1 MLKRMRYRVI
11 IAAMAAFLA
20 VILMVAFLV
29 NLINYTV
36 VTKRLDE
43 TILAIQEFEA
53 GKPPMPDPGMNN
65 GQPGPDGNPPGPDGN
80 PPSPDG
86 TPPGAPPDGPFRDF
100 PDAEAGYMT
109 RFFVARLDSSGIVM
123 STSLDFVASV
133 DASGAKQLAE
143 QVYLD
148 KKERGYIKEFRFG
161 KAKLGGTTVI
171 VFLNSMRELQFMHTL
186 GTLTIAVS
194 VVSLLLVF
202 ILVVLFSN
210 RAIRPIAKNIS
221 RQKQFITDASH
232 ELKTP
237 LTSIST
243 SLDVLS
249 MEHEDDE
256 WIDNIRKQT
265 GRMSKLVSELVQL
278 SRLDEDIPLPDKEHL
293 SLSSAAWE
301 IAEVFEAQARASE
314 KNFSVDIQDDVNIY
328 GDKSAIHQMLSVLL
342 DNAIRY
348 SDENGD
354 IRLSVYKKKNR
365 AVIEVFNTC
374 ELSTV
379 PDTEKLF
386 DRFYRPDSSRSTE
399 TGGTGVGL
407 AIAKAAAEA
416 HGGTISAECPSGKT
430 MTIKVMI

>member
-20 VILMVAFLV
+20 VILMVAVLV
-29 NLINYTV
+29 NLINYRV
-36 VTKRLDE
+36 VTKSLDE
-43 TILAIQEFEA
+43 TISAIYEFEA
-53 GKPPMPDPGMNN
+53 GNPPMPGPEMNN
-65 GQPGPDGNPPGPDGN
+65 GQPGTGANPPGPGAQ
-80 PPSPDG
+80 
-86 TPPGAPPDGPFRDF
+86 APPDGPFRGS

-109 RFFVARLDSSGIVM
+109 RFFIARLDGEGNVM

-143 QVYLD
+143 QVYSG
-148 KKERGYIKEFRFG
+148 KKDRGYIKEFRF
-161 KAKLGGTTVI
+161 AKEELRDTTVI
-171 VFLNSMRELQFMHTL
+171 IFLNSMRELRFMHTL
-186 GTLTIAVS
+186 RSLTIAVS

-202 ILVVLFSN
+202 VLVVLFSN
-210 RAIRPIAKNIS
+210 RAIRPIANNIS

-278 SRLDEDIPLPDKEHL
+278 SRLDEDNPLPDKEL
-293 SLSSAAWE
+293 FSLSSAAWE
-301 IAEVFEAQARASE
+301 TAEIFEAQAKASE
-314 KNFSVDIQDDVNIY
+314 KKFSVNIKDDVNLY
-328 GDKSAIHQMLSVLL
+328 GDKAAIHQMLSVLL

-348 SDENGD
+348 SDANAD
-354 IRLSVYKKKNR
+354 IRFSVYKKKNKT
-365 AVIEVFNTC
+365 VIEVFNTC
-374 ELSTV
+374 DLNPV

-386 DRFYRPDSSRSTE
+386 DRFYRPDASRSTQ
-399 TGGTGVGL
+399 TGGNGVGL

-416 HGGTISAECPSGKT
+416 HGGTISAYCPDGKT
-430 MTIKVMI
+430 MTIKVII

>member
-1 MLKRMRYRVI
+1 
-11 IAAMAAFLA
+11 
-20 VILMVAFLV
+20 
-29 NLINYTV
+29 
-36 VTKRLDE
+36 
-43 TILAIQEFEA
+43 
-53 GKPPMPDPGMNN
+53 
-65 GQPGPDGNPPGPDGN
+65 
-80 PPSPDG
+80 
-86 TPPGAPPDGPFRDF
+86 
-100 PDAEAGYMT
+100 
-109 RFFVARLDSSGIVM
+109 M

-143 QVYLD
+143 QVYSG

-161 KAKLGGTTVI
+161 KAKLGDSTVI

-186 GTLTIAVS
+186 RSLTIAVS
-194 VVSLLLVF
+194 IVSLLLVF

-249 MEHEDDE
+249 MEHENDE

-278 SRLDEDIPLPDKEHL
+278 SRLDEDIPLPDKEHF

-301 IAEVFEAQARASE
+301 IFEVFEVQAKASE
-314 KNFSVDIQDDVNIY
+314 KNFSADIQDNVNIY
-328 GDKSAIHQMLSVLL
+328 GDKSAIHQMLSVLI

-348 SDENGD
+348 SDENAE
-354 IRLSVYKKKNR
+354 IRLSVYKKKNK
-365 AVIEVFNTC
+365 AIIEVFNTC
-374 ELSTV
+374 ELSAI
-379 PDTEKLF
+379 PDTDKLF

-430 MTIKVMI
+430 MTIKVII

>member
-11 IAAMAAFLA
+11 TAAMAAFLA
-20 VILMVAFLV
+20 VILMVAVLV
-29 NLINYTV
+29 NLINYSV

-43 TILAIQEFEA
+43 TISFIYEFEA
-53 GKPPMPDPGMNN
+53 GNSPQMP
-65 GQPGPDGNPPGPDGN
+65 GQPGPGNMPRQPGPERN
-80 PPSPDG
+80 PQE
-86 TPPGAPPDGPFRDF
+86 PGPGPGPGEPPDGPFRGF

-109 RFFVARLDSSGIVM
+109 RFFIARLDQSGNIV

-143 QVYLD
+143 QVYQG
-148 KKERGYIKEFRFG
+148 KKERGYIKEFRFA
-161 KAKLGGTTVI
+161 KEKLGDFTVI
-171 VFLNSMRELQFMHTL
+171 IFLNSMRELQFMQTL
-186 GTLTIAVS
+186 RTLTIAVS

-210 RAIRPIAKNIS
+210 RAIRPIANNIS

-278 SRLDEDIPLPDKEHL
+278 SRLDEDIPLPDKEHF

-301 IAEVFEAQARASE
+301 ITEVFEAQAKASE
-314 KNFSVDIQDDVNIY
+314 KSFFADIQDDVSIY
-328 GDKSAIHQMLSVLL
+328 GDKAAIHQMLSVLL

-348 SDENGD
+348 SDSNGE
-354 IRLSVYKKKNR
+354 IRISVYKKKNR

-374 ELSTV
+374 ELSTI
-379 PDTEKLF
+379 PDTDKLF

-430 MTIKVMI
+430 MTIKVII

>member
-43 TILAIQEFEA
+43 TIYYIQEFEA
-53 GKPPMPDPGMNN
+53 GNPQMPPGMIP
-65 GQPGPDGNPPGPDGN
+65 GQPGPEGN

-86 TPPGAPPDGPFRDF
+86 TPPGPPPDGPFQNS

-109 RFFVARLDSSGIVM
+109 RFFIARLDSSGIVM

-143 QVYLD
+143 QVYSG

-161 KAKLGGTTVI
+161 KAKLGDSTVI

-186 GTLTIAVS
+186 RSLTIAVS
-194 VVSLLLVF
+194 IVSLLLVF

-249 MEHEDDE
+249 MEHENDE

-278 SRLDEDIPLPDKEHL
+278 SRLDEDIPLPDKEHF

-301 IAEVFEAQARASE
+301 IFEVFEVQAKASE
-314 KNFSVDIQDDVNIY
+314 KNFSADIQDNVNIY
-328 GDKSAIHQMLSVLL
+328 GDKSAIHQMLSVLI

-348 SDENGD
+348 SDENAE
-354 IRLSVYKKKNR
+354 IRLSVYKKKNK
-365 AVIEVFNTC
+365 AIIEVFNTC
-374 ELSTV
+374 ELSAI
-379 PDTEKLF
+379 PDTDKLF

-430 MTIKVMI
+430 MTIKVII

>member
-20 VILMVAFLV
+20 VILMVAVLV
-29 NLINYTV
+29 NLINYRV
-36 VTKRLDE
+36 VTKSLDE
-43 TILAIQEFEA
+43 TISAIYEFEA
-53 GKPPMPDPGMNN
+53 ENPPMPGPKMNN
-65 GQPGPDGNPPGPDGN
+65 GQPGSGANPPGP
-80 PPSPDG
+80 
-86 TPPGAPPDGPFRDF
+86 GAQVPPDGPFRGS

-109 RFFVARLDSSGIVM
+109 RFFIARLDGEGKVL

-143 QVYLD
+143 QVYSG
-148 KKERGYIKEFRFG
+148 KKDRGYIKEFRF
-161 KAKLGGTTVI
+161 AKEELRDTTVI
-171 VFLNSMRELQFMHTL
+171 IFLNSMRELRFMHTL
-186 GTLTIAVS
+186 RSLTIAVS

-202 ILVVLFSN
+202 VLVVLFSN
-210 RAIRPIAKNIS
+210 RAIRPIANNIS
-221 RQKQFITDASH
+221 MQKQFITDASH

-278 SRLDEDIPLPDKEHL
+278 SRLDEDNPLPDKEHF

-301 IAEVFEAQARASE
+301 TAEIFEAQAKASE
-314 KNFSVDIQDDVNIY
+314 KKFSVNIKDDVNLY
-328 GDKSAIHQMLSVLL
+328 GDKAAIHQMLSVLL

-348 SDENGD
+348 SDANAD
-354 IRLSVYKKKNR
+354 IRFSVYKKKNKT
-365 AVIEVFNTC
+365 VIEVFNTC
-374 ELSTV
+374 DLNPV
-379 PDTEKLF
+379 PETEKLF
-386 DRFYRPDSSRSTE
+386 DRFYRPDASRSIQ
-399 TGGTGVGL
+399 TGGNGVGL

-416 HGGTISAECPSGKT
+416 HSGTISAYCPSGKT
-430 MTIKVMI
+430 MTIKVII

>member
-1 MLKRMRYRVI
+1 MLKRMRCRMI

-29 NLINYTV
+29 NLINYRA

-43 TILAIQEFEA
+43 TIMTIYEFEEK
-53 GKPPMPDPGMNN
+53 KPQPPNPGMNN
-65 GQPGPDGNPPGPDGN
+65 GQPGGGDNQAVPGPQ
-80 PPSPDG
+80 
-86 TPPGAPPDGPFRDF
+86 APPDGPFRGS

-109 RFFVARLDSSGIVM
+109 RFFVARLDEDGNVM

-143 QVYLD
+143 QVNLG
-148 KKERGYIKEFRFG
+148 KKDRGYIKEFRFRKIRSG
-161 KAKLGGTTVI
+161 DFTMI
-171 VFLNSMRELQFMHTL
+171 VFLNSMRELQFMRTL
-186 GTLTIAVS
+186 RSLTIVVS
-194 VVSLLLVF
+194 IESLLLVF

-210 RAIRPIAKNIS
+210 RAIRPIANNIR

-249 MEHEDDE
+249 MEREDDE
-256 WIDNIRKQT
+256 WLDNIRKQT

-278 SRLDEDIPLPDKEHL
+278 SRLDEDIPLPDKEHF
-293 SLSSAAWE
+293 SLSAVAWE
-301 IAEVFEAQARASE
+301 VAAIFEAQAKASE
-314 KNFSVDIQDDVNIY
+314 KNFFVDIKDDVNLY
-328 GDKSAIHQMLSVLL
+328 GDKAAIHQMLSVLL

-348 SDENGD
+348 SNPNAD
-354 IRLSVYKKKNR
+354 IRFSVYKKKNKV
-365 AVIEVFNTC
+365 VIEVFNTC
-374 ELSTV
+374 DLSPI

-386 DRFYRPDSSRSTE
+386 DRFYRPDASRSTQ
-399 TGGTGVGL
+399 TGGNGIGL

-416 HGGTISAECPSGKT
+416 HGGTISADCPAGKT
-430 MTIKVMI
+430 MTIKVKI

>member
-53 GKPPMPDPGMNN
+53 GKPPMPNPRMNN

-186 GTLTIAVS
+186 RTLTIAVS

-301 IAEVFEAQARASE
+301 IAEVFEVQARASE

-374 ELSTV
+374 ELSTI

-430 MTIKVMI
+430 MTIKAII

>member
-43 TILAIQEFEA
+43 TILAIHEFEA
-53 GKPPMPDPGMNN
+53 GKPPVPNSGMNN
-65 GQPGPDGNPPGPDGN
+65 GQPVPDGN

-86 TPPGAPPDGPFRDF
+86 NPPGPPPDGPFRGS

-109 RFFVARLDSSGIVM
+109 RFFIARLDGNGNVM

-186 GTLTIAVS
+186 RTLTIAVS

-301 IAEVFEAQARASE
+301 IAEVFEVQARASD

-374 ELSTV
+374 ELSTI

-430 MTIKVMI
+430 MTIKAII

>member
-1 MLKRMRYRVI
+1 
-11 IAAMAAFLA
+11 
-20 VILMVAFLV
+20 
-29 NLINYTV
+29 
-36 VTKRLDE
+36 
-43 TILAIQEFEA
+43 
-53 GKPPMPDPGMNN
+53 
-65 GQPGPDGNPPGPDGN
+65 
-80 PPSPDG
+80 
-86 TPPGAPPDGPFRDF
+86 
-100 PDAEAGYMT
+100 MT
-109 RFFVARLDSSGIVM
+109 RFFIARLDGEGKVL

-143 QVYLD
+143 QVYSG
-148 KKERGYIKEFRFG
+148 KKDRGYIKEFRF
-161 KAKLGGTTVI
+161 AKEELRDTTVI
-171 VFLNSMRELQFMHTL
+171 IFLNSMRELRFMHTL
-186 GTLTIAVS
+186 RSLTIAVS

-210 RAIRPIAKNIS
+210 RAIRPIANNIS

-278 SRLDEDIPLPDKEHL
+278 SRLDEDNPLPDKEHF

-301 IAEVFEAQARASE
+301 TAEIFEAQAKASE
-314 KNFSVDIQDDVNIY
+314 KKFSVDIKDDVNLY
-328 GDKSAIHQMLSVLL
+328 GDKAAIHQMLSVLL

-348 SDENGD
+348 SDANAD
-354 IRLSVYKKKNR
+354 IRFSVYKKKNKT
-365 AVIEVFNTC
+365 VIEVFNTC
-374 ELSTV
+374 DLNPV

-386 DRFYRPDSSRSTE
+386 DRFYRPDASRSTQ
-399 TGGTGVGL
+399 TGGNGVGL

-416 HGGTISAECPSGKT
+416 HGGTISACCPSGKT
-430 MTIKVMI
+430 MTIKVIL